1 MKKGSAVVLA
11 SGGLDSAAL
20 VSWALSRYSTVQP
33 LYCRFGLKWER
44 AERHWLRRFL
54 KAVSTR
60 GLRPL
65 AELNLE
71 NSGLYEGHWSTS
83 GKKVPGWESVD
94 NAVYLPGRNALLLVQ
109 AGVYAARHKVT
120 DILIG
125 TLKGN
130 PFSDATP
137 VFFNSME
144 KSLRMALGKTLRIR
158 APFRKMSK
166 KEALDRFQF
175 LPMSLAFSCI
185 NPIGI
190 RPCNACNKCAERRR
204 YETYR
209 GRPHS

>member
-20 VSWALSRYSTVQP
+20 MGWALARYSTVQP

-44 AERHWLRRFL
+44 AERHWLGRFL
-54 KAVSTR
+54 KAISTR

-71 NSGLYEGHWSTS
+71 NSGLYAGHWSTS

-94 NAVYLPGRNALLLVQ
+94 KAVYLPGRNALLLVQ
-109 AGVYAARHKVT
+109 AGVYAARQKIS

-130 PFSDATP
+130 PFSDAAP
-137 VFFNSME
+137 PFFNSME
-144 KSLRMALGKTLRIR
+144 KSLRLALGKNLRIL

-166 KEALDRFQF
+166 KEALARFQF
-175 LPMSLAFSCI
+175 LPLSLAFSCL
-185 NPIGI
+185 NPIGM
-190 RPCNACNKCAERRR
+190 RPCNACNKCAERQH
-204 YETYR
+204 YESKR
-209 GRPHS
+209 GSPS